1 MRRHV
6 TLPLLVLLAAPLGGC
21 SALRT
26 DVLLDTLNAPESS
39 APQDAPPRVP
49 AVERVAGLTR
59 AQLMDSYVDA
69 ERAGGWMDALGAS
82 PEVVLDMTA
91 CLLQRAGADT
101 AACYENDTR
110 MGFIDRAV
118 KASAWGV
125 PLPAQSL
132 SVATPSEAEVD
143 AERFLANTLGLAP
156 SLAALQQSLEV
167 PLTREALA
175 QGIREGAASAAG
187 YVRARA
193 WRRDL
198 KRPTNAVVL
207 SGGGANGAFS
217 AGAIWRLLG
226 ILEQCRG
233 KPAPEGCGDARIDL
247 AAGTSTGALISTLV
261 DLFHTPGQ
269 EAKAR
274 QLLMGNYTCTVE
286 SDLYCVNSTWLWNLA
301 DDTRG
306 LVQFDGVYSKL
317 DQFIEPAMF
326 HNGTE
331 LVSVSVDF
339 QTGDVFGVSDQDP
352 ADFKAGG
359 TDAERKRGMTRA
371 IVASIVE
378 PVLSDPVKLLP
389 SASGNRN
396 GTYYDGGVRSG
407 LPLLQAV
414 QRGAERVLVISTG
427 GVNPGPEKDPK
438 NAMSVL
444 MRTIDLFV
452 AQPRVGE
459 VQQAELLA
467 VARRLGEYN
476 VCMLRGAGEDF
487 CRRKGTGFE
496 SARTVAPAAGQAV
509 WMGSA
514 RFDQVATSWRTAW
527 MFKPETGLA
536 TASGYSFTPEVMQP
550 LFVAGVES
558 LQKRCTEVLGLFDIQ
573 GTLAAREC
581 ARQLVE
587 VTDEAREALPSVA
600 QCRKDKPERRTCD

>member
-1 MRRHV
+1 MRRHL
-6 TLPLLVLLAAPLGGC
+6 TPLLVFLAATASGC
-21 SALRT
+21 SFLRT
-26 DVLLDTLNAPESS
+26 DVLLDTLNAPDSPE
-39 APQDAPPRVP
+39 PKDPPLRVA

-59 AQLMDSYVDA
+59 AQLTDAYVDPA
-69 ERAGGWMDALGAS
+69 RAGAWMEALGAS
-82 PEVVLDMTA
+82 PEAVLDMSA
-91 CLLQRAGADT
+91 CLVQHAGNDT
-101 AACYENDTR
+101 ASCYENAER
-110 MGFIDRAV
+110 AGYVDRTVRA
-118 KASAWGV
+118 AAWGV
-125 PLPAQSL
+125 PLPAQSF
-132 SVATPSEAEVD
+132 SAAAPAEEEVD
-143 AERFLANTLGLAP
+143 AQRFLSNAMGIGP

-167 PLTREALA
+167 PLTREVLA
-175 QGIREGAASAAG
+175 QGIQRGAASAAA
-187 YVRARA
+187 YVRARS

-198 KRPTNAVVL
+198 QRPSNAVVL

-217 AGAIWRLLG
+217 AGAMWRLLG

-269 EAKAR
+269 EANAR
-274 QLLMGNYTCTVE
+274 RLLLGNYTCTVE

-301 DDTRG
+301 EDTRG
-306 LVQFDGVYSKL
+306 LVKFDGVYAKL
-317 DQFIEPAMF
+317 EQFIQPEML

-352 ADFKAGG
+352 ADFKPGASDKQRKGG
-359 TDAERKRGMTRA
+359 MVRA
-371 IVASIVE
+371 IVASIAE
-378 PVLSDPVKLLP
+378 PVLSNPAVRLP
-389 SASGNRN
+389 SAAGDRT

-427 GVNPGPEKDPK
+427 GMNPSPAMDPK

-452 AQPRVGE
+452 AQPRVAE

-467 VARRLGEYN
+467 VTRRLGEYN
-476 VCMLRGAGEDF
+476 VCTLRGATEDF
-487 CRRKGTGFE
+487 CRRKGTGFHP
-496 SARTVAPAAGQAV
+496 RMVGPGAGQAV

-514 RFDQVATSWRTAW
+514 RFDQVASSWRSTW
-527 MFKPETGLA
+527 MFKPESGLA

-558 LQKRCTEVLGLFDIQ
+558 MQKRCKEVLSLFDIQ
-573 GTLAAREC
+573 GTLAAQEC

-587 VTDEAREALPSVA
+587 VADEAREALPSVA
-600 QCRKDKPERRTCD
+600 QCRADKPERRSCD

>member
-1 MRRHV
+1 MRRH
-6 TLPLLVLLAAPLGGC
+6 LKPLLMFLAATASGC
-21 SALRT
+21 SFMRT
-26 DVLLDTLNAPESS
+26 DVLLDTLNAPDTSKAE
-39 APQDAPPRVP
+39 PPPARVA

-59 AQLMDSYVDA
+59 AQLTDSYVDPA
-69 ERAGGWMDALGAS
+69 RAGAWMEALGAS
-82 PEVVLDMTA
+82 PEAVLDMAA
-91 CLLQRAGADT
+91 CLVEHAGNNSAS
-101 AACYENDTR
+101 CYENDART
-110 MGFIDRAV
+110 GYVDRTV
-118 KASAWGV
+118 KASMWGV
-125 PLPAQSL
+125 PLPAQSF
-132 SVATPSEAEVD
+132 SAAASADEEVD
-143 AERFLANTLGLAP
+143 AERFLSNAMGIGP
-156 SLAALQQSLEV
+156 SIAAVQQSLEV
-167 PLTREALA
+167 PLTREVLA
-175 QGIREGAASAAG
+175 QGIQRGAASAAA
-187 YVRARA
+187 YVRARS

-198 KRPTNAVVL
+198 QRPSNAVVL

-217 AGAIWRLLG
+217 AGAMWRLLG

-269 EAKAR
+269 EANAR
-274 QLLMGNYTCTVE
+274 RLLLGNYTCTVE

-306 LVQFDGVYSKL
+306 LVKFDGIYSKL
-317 DQFIEPAMF
+317 EQFIQPEML

-339 QTGDVFGVSDQDP
+339 QTGDVFSVSDQDP
-352 ADFKAGG
+352 ADFKPGASDKLRKGG
-359 TDAERKRGMTRA
+359 MAHA
-371 IVASIVE
+371 IVASIAE
-378 PVLSDPVKLLP
+378 PVLSNPAGMLP
-389 SASGNRN
+389 SAAGDRT

-427 GVNPGPEKDPK
+427 GMHPSPAMDPK

-452 AQPRVGE
+452 AQPRVAE

-467 VARRLGEYN
+467 VTRRMGEYN
-476 VCMLRGAGEDF
+476 VCTLRGATEDF
-487 CRRKGTGFE
+487 CRRKGMGFHPRL
-496 SARTVAPAAGQAV
+496 AGPGAGQAV

-514 RFDQVATSWRTAW
+514 RFDQVASSWRSAW

-536 TASGYSFTPEVMQP
+536 SASGYSFTPEVMQP

-558 LQKRCTEVLGLFDIQ
+558 MQKRCKEVLSLFDIQ
-573 GTLAAREC
+573 GTLAANEC

-587 VTDEAREALPSVA
+587 VSDEARAALPSPA
-600 QCRKDKPERRTCD
+600 QCREDKPERRTCD

>member
-1 MRRHV
+1 MRRHL
-6 TLPLLVLLAAPLGGC
+6 TPLLMFLAATASGC
-21 SALRT
+21 SFLRT
-26 DVLLDTLNAPESS
+26 DTLLDTVNAPDSP
-39 APQDAPPRVP
+39 APKDLPIRVP

-59 AQLMDSYVDA
+59 AQLMDSYLDPA
-69 ERAGGWMDALGAS
+69 RAGAWMEALGAS
-82 PEVVLDMTA
+82 PEAVLDMTG
-91 CLLQRAGADT
+91 CLVKHAGNDT
-101 AACYENDTR
+101 ASCYENAER
-110 MGFIDRAV
+110 MGYVDRTV
-118 KASAWGV
+118 KASAWSV
-125 PLPAQSL
+125 PLPVQSF
-132 SVATPSEAEVD
+132 SVAAPSDEEVD
-143 AERFLANTLGLAP
+143 AQRFLSNAMGIGP

-167 PLTREALA
+167 PLSRDVLA
-175 QGIREGAASAAG
+175 QGIQRGAASAAA
-187 YVRARA
+187 YVRARS
-193 WRRDL
+193 WKRDL
-198 KRPTNAVVL
+198 KRPSTAVVL

-217 AGAIWRLLG
+217 AGAMWRLLG

-269 EAKAR
+269 EANAR
-274 QLLMGNYTCTVE
+274 RLLMGNYTCTVE

-306 LVQFDGVYSKL
+306 LVKFDGIYKKL
-317 DQFIEPAMF
+317 DAFIKDEQL

-339 QTGDVFGVSDQDP
+339 QTGDVFSVSDQDP
-352 ADFKAGG
+352 ADFKPGA
-359 TDAERKRGMTRA
+359 TDKQRRGGMTNA
-371 IVASIVE
+371 IVASIAE
-378 PVLSDPVKLLP
+378 PVLSNPVGRLP
-389 SASGNRN
+389 SAAGDRT

-427 GVNPGPEKDPK
+427 GVNPSPATDPK
-438 NAMSVL
+438 NAVSVL

-476 VCMLRGAGEDF
+476 VCVLRGATEDF
-487 CRRKGTGFE
+487 CRRKGLGFQP
-496 SARTVAPAAGQAV
+496 RTVGPGAGQAV

-514 RFDQVATSWRTAW
+514 RFDQVASSWRSAW

-558 LQKRCTEVLGLFDIQ
+558 MQKRCAEVLSLFDIQ
-573 GTLAAREC
+573 GTLAANEC

-587 VTDEAREALPSVA
+587 VADEARAALPSAA
-600 QCRKDKPERRTCD
+600 QCREDKPERRTCED

>member
-1 MRRHV
+1 MRRHL
-6 TLPLLVLLAAPLGGC
+6 TPLLMFLAATAGGC
-21 SALRT
+21 SFMRT
-26 DVLLDTLNAPESS
+26 DVLLDTLNTPDTS
-39 APQDAPPRVP
+39 PPKDMPSRVP
-49 AVERVAGLTR
+49 AVERVAGMTR
-59 AQLMDSYVDA
+59 AQLTDSYVDPA
-69 ERAGGWMDALGAS
+69 RAGAWMEALGAA
-82 PEVVLDMTA
+82 PEAVLDMTA
-91 CLLQRAGADT
+91 CLVQHAGNDT
-101 AACYENDTR
+101 ASCYENVERT
-110 MGFIDRAV
+110 GYVDRAV

-125 PLPAQSL
+125 PLPVQSL
-132 SVATPSEAEVD
+132 SVASPSAEEVD
-143 AERFLANTLGLAP
+143 AQRFLANTLGIGP

-167 PLTREALA
+167 PLTREVLA
-175 QGIREGAASAAG
+175 QGIQKGAASAAA
-187 YVRARA
+187 YVRARS

-198 KRPTNAVVL
+198 QRPSNAVVL

-269 EAKAR
+269 EANAR
-274 QLLMGNYTCTVE
+274 KQLLGNYTCTVE
-286 SDLYCVNSTWLWNLA
+286 SDLYCVNSTWIWNLA

-306 LVQFDGVYSKL
+306 LVKFDGIYTKL
-317 DQFIEPAMF
+317 DQFIQPAML

-339 QTGDVFGVSDQDP
+339 QTGDVFSVSDQDP
-352 ADFKAGG
+352 ADFKPGASDRLRKGG
-359 TDAERKRGMTRA
+359 MVHA
-371 IVASIVE
+371 IVASIAE
-378 PVLSDPVKLLP
+378 PVLSNPVGQLP
-389 SASGNRN
+389 SAAGDRT

-427 GVNPGPEKDPK
+427 GANPSPSADPK

-467 VARRLGEYN
+467 VTRRLGEYN
-476 VCMLRGAGEDF
+476 VCTLRGATEDF
-487 CRRKGTGFE
+487 CRRKGPGFQPP
-496 SARTVAPAAGQAV
+496 SLGPGAGQSV

-514 RFDQVATSWRTAW
+514 RFDQVATSWRSAW

-558 LQKRCTEVLGLFDIQ
+558 LQKRCAEVMSLFGIQ
-573 GTLAAREC
+573 GTLAAKEC
-581 ARQLVE
+581 ARPLVE
-587 VTDEAREALPSVA
+587 VADEAREALPSVA
-600 QCRKDKPERRTCD
+600 QCRADKPERRTCN

>member
-1 MRRHV
+1 MRRHL
-6 TLPLLVLLAAPLGGC
+6 TPLLMFLAATAGGC
-21 SALRT
+21 SFMRT
-26 DVLLDTLNAPESS
+26 DVLLDTLNAP
-39 APQDAPPRVP
+39 DASPPKDMPSRVP

-59 AQLMDSYVDA
+59 AQLMDSYVDPA
-69 ERAGGWMDALGAS
+69 RTGAWMEALGAA
-82 PEVVLDMTA
+82 PEAVLDMTA
-91 CLLQRAGADT
+91 CLVQHAGNDT
-101 AACYENDTR
+101 ASCYENAERT
-110 MGFIDRAV
+110 GYVDRTV
-118 KASAWGV
+118 KAAAWGV
-125 PLPAQSL
+125 SAPVQSF
-132 SVATPSEAEVD
+132 SVSAPPVEEVD
-143 AERFLANTLGLAP
+143 AQRFLANAMGIGP

-167 PLTREALA
+167 PLTREVLA
-175 QGIREGAASAAG
+175 QGIQRGAASAAA
-187 YVRARA
+187 YVRARS

-198 KRPTNAVVL
+198 QRPSNAVVL

-269 EAKAR
+269 EANAR
-274 QLLMGNYTCTVE
+274 KQLLGNYTCTVE

-306 LVQFDGVYSKL
+306 LVRFDGVFSKL
-317 DQFIEPAMF
+317 DAFVQPEML

-352 ADFKAGG
+352 ADFRPGASDKL
-359 TDAERKRGMTRA
+359 RKGGMTNA
-371 IVASIVE
+371 IVASIAE
-378 PVLSDPVKLLP
+378 PVLSNPVGVLP
-389 SASGNRN
+389 SAAGDRT

-427 GVNPGPEKDPK
+427 GVNPSPAGDPK

-467 VARRLGEYN
+467 VTRRMGEYN
-476 VCMLRGAGEDF
+476 VCTLRGATEEF
-487 CRRKGTGFE
+487 CRRKGPGFQP
-496 SARTVAPAAGQAV
+496 PALGPGAGQAV

-514 RFDQVATSWRTAW
+514 RFDQVATSWRSAW

-558 LQKRCTEVLGLFDIQ
+558 LQKRCAEVMSLFGVQ

-581 ARQLVE
+581 ARPLVE
-587 VTDEAREALPSVA
+587 VADEAREALPSVA
-600 QCRKDKPERRTCD
+600 QCRADKPERRTCD

>member
-1 MRRHV
+1 MRRHL
-6 TLPLLVLLAAPLGGC
+6 TPLLMFLAATAGGC
-21 SALRT
+21 SFMRT
-26 DVLLDTLNAPESS
+26 DVLLDTLNTP
-39 APQDAPPRVP
+39 DASPPKDLPARVP

-59 AQLMDSYVDA
+59 AQLTDSYVDPA
-69 ERAGGWMDALGAS
+69 RAGAWMEALGAA
-82 PEVVLDMTA
+82 PEAVLDMTA
-91 CLLQRAGADT
+91 CLVQHAGNDT
-101 AACYENDTR
+101 ASCYENAERT
-110 MGFIDRAV
+110 GYVDRTV

-125 PLPAQSL
+125 PPPVQSF
-132 SVATPSEAEVD
+132 SVAAPPAEEVD
-143 AERFLANTLGLAP
+143 AERFLANALGIGP

-167 PLTREALA
+167 PLTREVLA
-175 QGIREGAASAAG
+175 QGIQRGAASAAA
-187 YVRARA
+187 YVRARS

-198 KRPTNAVVL
+198 QRPSNAVVL

-269 EAKAR
+269 EANAR
-274 QLLMGNYTCTVE
+274 KQLLGNYTCTVE

-301 DDTRG
+301 EETRG
-306 LVQFDGVYSKL
+306 LVRFDGIYSKL
-317 DQFIEPAMF
+317 DQFIQPAML

-339 QTGDVFGVSDQDP
+339 QTGDVFSVSDQDP
-352 ADFKAGG
+352 ADFKAGA
-359 TDAERKRGMTRA
+359 TDKLRKGGMTNA
-371 IVASIVE
+371 IVASIAE
-378 PVLSDPVKLLP
+378 PVLSNPVGVLP
-389 SASGNRN
+389 SAGGDRT

-427 GVNPGPEKDPK
+427 GMNPSPSADPN

-467 VARRLGEYN
+467 VTRRLGEYN
-476 VCMLRGAGEDF
+476 VCTLRGATEEF
-487 CRRKGTGFE
+487 CRRKGPGFQPP
-496 SARTVAPAAGQAV
+496 TLGAGQAV

-514 RFDQVATSWRTAW
+514 RFDQVATSWRSAW

-536 TASGYSFTPEVMQP
+536 TAGGYSFNPEVMQP

-558 LQKRCTEVLGLFDIQ
+558 LQKRCTEVLSLFGIQ

-581 ARQLVE
+581 ARPLVE
-587 VTDEAREALPSVA
+587 VADEARESLPSVA
-600 QCRKDKPERRTCD
+600 QCRADKPARRTCD

>member
-1 MRRHV
+1 MRRHL
-6 TLPLLVLLAAPLGGC
+6 TPLLMFLAATASGC
-21 SALRT
+21 SFMRT
-26 DVLLDTLNAPESS
+26 DVLLDTLNAPDSPE
-39 APQDAPPRVP
+39 PKDMPIRVP

-59 AQLMDSYVDA
+59 AQLTDSYVDPS
-69 ERAGGWMDALGAS
+69 RAGAWMDALGAS
-82 PEVVLDMTA
+82 PEAVLDMTA
-91 CLLQRAGADT
+91 CLVQHAGNDSAS
-101 AACYENDTR
+101 CYENDGRT
-110 MGFIDRAV
+110 GYVDRTV

-132 SVATPSEAEVD
+132 STATPAAEEVD
-143 AERFLANTLGLAP
+143 AERFLANAMGIGP

-167 PLTREALA
+167 PLTREVLA
-175 QGIREGAASAAG
+175 QGIQRGAASAAA
-187 YVRARA
+187 YVRARS

-198 KRPTNAVVL
+198 QRPSNAVVL

-217 AGAIWRLLG
+217 AGAMWRLLG

-269 EAKAR
+269 EANAR
-274 QLLMGNYTCTVE
+274 RLLLGNYTCTVE

-301 DDTRG
+301 EDTRG
-306 LVQFDGVYSKL
+306 LVKFDGVYAKL
-317 DQFIEPAMF
+317 DQFIQPEML

-339 QTGDVFGVSDQDP
+339 QTGDVFSVSDQDP
-352 ADFKAGG
+352 ADFRPGASDKIRKGG
-359 TDAERKRGMTRA
+359 MVHA
-371 IVASIVE
+371 IVASIAE
-378 PVLSDPVKLLP
+378 PVLSNPAGMLP
-389 SASGNRN
+389 SAAGDRT

-427 GVNPGPEKDPK
+427 GMNPSPAMDPK

-452 AQPRVGE
+452 AQPRVAE

-467 VARRLGEYN
+467 VTRRLGEYN
-476 VCMLRGAGEDF
+476 VCTLRGASEDF
-487 CRRKGTGFE
+487 CRRKGGGFQPQM
-496 SARTVAPAAGQAV
+496 AGPGAGQAV

-514 RFDQVATSWRTAW
+514 RFDQVASSWRSAW

-558 LQKRCTEVLGLFDIQ
+558 MQKRCKEVLSLFDIQ
-573 GTLAAREC
+573 GTLAAKEC
-581 ARQLVE
+581 SRQLVE
-587 VTDEAREALPSVA
+587 VADEARAALPSVA
-600 QCRKDKPERRTCD
+600 QCRADKPERRSCD

>member
-1 MRRHV
+1 MRRHL
-6 TLPLLVLLAAPLGGC
+6 TPLLMFLAATASGC
-21 SALRT
+21 SFLRT
-26 DVLLDTLNAPESS
+26 DVLLDTLNTPDSS
-39 APQDAPPRVP
+39 NPKDVPVRVP

-59 AQLMDSYVDA
+59 AQLTDSYVDPA
-69 ERAGGWMDALGAS
+69 RAGAWMEALGAS
-82 PEVVLDMTA
+82 PEAVLDMSA
-91 CLLQRAGADT
+91 CLVQHAGNDSAS
-101 AACYENDTR
+101 CYENDAHT
-110 MGFIDRAV
+110 GYVDRTV

-125 PLPAQSL
+125 PMPAQSL
-132 SVATPSEAEVD
+132 PVAAAAAEEVD
-143 AERFLANTLGLAP
+143 AERFLANAMGIGP

-167 PLTREALA
+167 PLTREVLA
-175 QGIREGAASAAG
+175 QGIQRGAASAAA
-187 YVRARA
+187 YVRARS

-198 KRPTNAVVL
+198 QRPSNAVVL

-217 AGAIWRLLG
+217 AGAMWRLLG

-269 EAKAR
+269 EANAR
-274 QLLMGNYTCTVE
+274 RLLLGNYTCTVE

-301 DDTRG
+301 EDTRG
-306 LVQFDGVYSKL
+306 LVKFDGVYTKL
-317 DQFIEPAMF
+317 DQFIQPEML

-339 QTGDVFGVSDQDP
+339 QTGDVFSVSDQDP
-352 ADFKAGG
+352 ADFRPGASDHLRKGG
-359 TDAERKRGMTRA
+359 MIHA
-371 IVASIVE
+371 IVASIAE
-378 PVLSDPVKLLP
+378 PVLSNPAGKLP
-389 SASGNRN
+389 SAAGDRT

-414 QRGAERVLVISTG
+414 ERGAERVLVISTG
-427 GVNPGPEKDPK
+427 GMNPSPAMDPK

-452 AQPRVGE
+452 AQPRVAE

-467 VARRLGEYN
+467 VTRRLGEYN
-476 VCMLRGAGEDF
+476 VCTLRGATEDF
-487 CRRKGTGFE
+487 CRRKGTGFQP
-496 SARTVAPAAGQAV
+496 RMVGPGAGQAV

-514 RFDQVATSWRTAW
+514 RFDQVASSWRSTW
-527 MFKPETGLA
+527 MFKPESGLA

-558 LQKRCTEVLGLFDIQ
+558 MQKRCKEVLSLFDIQ
-573 GTLAAREC
+573 GSLAATEC

-587 VTDEAREALPSVA
+587 VADEAREALPSVA
-600 QCRKDKPERRTCD
+600 QCRADKPERRTCD

>member
-1 MRRHV
+1 MRRHP
-6 TLPLLVLLAAPLGGC
+6 TLLLTFLLATASGC
-21 SALRT
+21 SFLRT
-26 DVLLDTLNAPESS
+26 DIVLDTLNAPSNP
-39 APQDAPPRVP
+39 ADAHTRVP
-49 AVERVAGLTR
+49 AVERVAGLTY
-59 AQLMDSYVDA
+59 AQLTDAYVDTG
-69 ERAGGWMDALGAS
+69 RAGTWMEALGAS
-82 PEVVLDMTA
+82 PDVVLDMTA
-91 CLLQRAGADT
+91 CLVQRAGGDT
-101 AACYENDTR
+101 ASCYENDART
-110 MGFIDRAV
+110 GFVDRVV

-125 PLPAQSL
+125 PLPVQSF
-132 SVATPSEAEVD
+132 SVAAPSEEEVD
-143 AERFLANTLGLAP
+143 AERFLSNAMGIGP
-156 SLAALQQSLEV
+156 SLAALQQTLQV
-167 PLTREALA
+167 PLPREVLA
-175 QGIREGAASAAG
+175 QGIQQGAASAAA
-187 YVRARA
+187 YVRART

-198 KRPTNAVVL
+198 RRPTNAVVL

-269 EAKAR
+269 EANAR
-274 QLLMGNYTCTVE
+274 RLLLGNYTCTVE

-306 LVQFDGVYSKL
+306 LVRFDGMYTKL
-317 DQFIEPAMF
+317 DQVVHPGMF

-352 ADFKAGG
+352 ADFKAGA

-378 PVLSDPVKLLP
+378 PVLSDPVTRLP
-389 SASGNRN
+389 SASGHRT

-427 GVNPGPEKDPK
+427 APTPAPANDPK
-438 NAMSVL
+438 NAVDVL
-444 MRTIDLFV
+444 LRTIELFS
-452 AQPRVGE
+452 AQPRVAE

-467 VARRLGEYN
+467 VTRRLGEYN
-476 VCMLRGAGEDF
+476 VCTLRGATEDF
-487 CRRKGTGFE
+487 CRRKGPGFQPP
-496 SARTVAPAAGQAV
+496 TLVAPEPGQAV
-509 WMGSA
+509 WMGAA
-514 RFDQVATSWRTAW
+514 RFDQVATSWRSAW
-527 MFKPETGLA
+527 MFKPESGLE
-536 TASGYSFTPEVMQP
+536 TASGYAFSPEVMQP

-558 LQKRCTEVLGLFDIQ
+558 FQKRCREVMGLFGVQ
-573 GTLAAREC
+573 GTLAAHEC
-581 ARQLVE
+581 ARQVE
-587 VTDEAREALPSVA
+587 EVADEARDALPSVA
-600 QCRKDKPERRTCD
+600 QCRANKPARRTCD

>member
-6 TLPLLVLLAAPLGGC
+6 SLPLVVLLCATGGC

-39 APQDAPPRVP
+39 KPEDAPPRVP

-59 AQLMDSYVDA
+59 AQLMDAYVDA
-69 ERAGGWMDALGAS
+69 ERAGGWMDGLGAS
-82 PEVVLDMTA
+82 PEVVVDMTA
-91 CLLQRAGADT
+91 CLLQHAGNDT
-101 AACYENDTR
+101 AVCYENPERT
-110 MGFIDRAV
+110 GFLDRAV

-125 PLPAQSL
+125 PLPAQSF
-132 SVATPSEAEVD
+132 SVTAPSDAEVD
-143 AERFLANTLGLAP
+143 AERFLSNALGLGP

-167 PLTREALA
+167 PLTREALS

-198 KRPTNAVVL
+198 RRPSNAVVL

-274 QLLMGNYTCTVE
+274 RLLMGNYTCTVE

-306 LVQFDGVYSKL
+306 LVQFDGVYTKL
-317 DQFIEPAMF
+317 EEVIQPGMF

-352 ADFKAGG
+352 EDFKAGV

-378 PVLSDPVKLLP
+378 PVLSDPVVSLP
-389 SASGNRN
+389 SASGKRK

-427 GVNPGPEKDPK
+427 GVNPGPAKSPK
-438 NAMSVL
+438 NAMNVL

-476 VCMLRGAGEDF
+476 VCIMRGASEDF
-487 CRRKGTGFE
+487 CRRKGPGFQ
-496 SARTVAPAAGQAV
+496 APGLAPAAGQAV
-509 WMGSA
+509 WMGAA

-527 MFKPETGLA
+527 MFKPEMGLA

-587 VTDEAREALPSVA
+587 VSDEAREALPSVQ

>member
-1 MRRHV
+1 MRRHL
-6 TLPLLVLLAAPLGGC
+6 TPLLMFLAATASGC
-21 SALRT
+21 SFLRT
-26 DVLLDTLNAPESS
+26 DVLLDTLNTPDSS
-39 APQDAPPRVP
+39 NPKDVPVRVP

-59 AQLMDSYVDA
+59 AQLTDSYVDPA
-69 ERAGGWMDALGAS
+69 RAGAWMEALGAS
-82 PEVVLDMTA
+82 PEAVLDMSA
-91 CLLQRAGADT
+91 CLVQHAGNDSAS
-101 AACYENDTR
+101 CYENDART
-110 MGFIDRAV
+110 GYVDQTV

-125 PLPAQSL
+125 PMPAQSL
-132 SVATPSEAEVD
+132 PVAAAAAEEVD
-143 AERFLANTLGLAP
+143 AERFLANAMGIGP

-167 PLTREALA
+167 PLTREVLA
-175 QGIREGAASAAG
+175 QGIQRGAASAAA
-187 YVRARA
+187 YVRARS

-198 KRPTNAVVL
+198 QRPSNAVVL

-217 AGAIWRLLG
+217 AGAMWRLLG

-269 EAKAR
+269 EANAR
-274 QLLMGNYTCTVE
+274 RLLLGNYTCTVE

-301 DDTRG
+301 EDTRG
-306 LVQFDGVYSKL
+306 LVKFDGIYTKL
-317 DQFIEPAMF
+317 DQFIQPAML

-339 QTGDVFGVSDQDP
+339 QTGDVFSVSDQDP
-352 ADFKAGG
+352 ADFKPGASDHLRKGG
-359 TDAERKRGMTRA
+359 MIHA
-371 IVASIVE
+371 IVASIAE
-378 PVLSDPVKLLP
+378 PVLSNPAGKLP
-389 SASGNRN
+389 SAAGDRT

-414 QRGAERVLVISTG
+414 ERGAERVLVISTG
-427 GVNPGPEKDPK
+427 GMNPSPAMDPK

-452 AQPRVGE
+452 AQPRVAE

-467 VARRLGEYN
+467 VTRRLGEYN
-476 VCMLRGAGEDF
+476 VCTLRGATEDF
-487 CRRKGTGFE
+487 CRRKGTGFQPQM
-496 SARTVAPAAGQAV
+496 VGPGAGQAV

-514 RFDQVATSWRTAW
+514 RFDQVASSWRSTW
-527 MFKPETGLA
+527 MFKPESGLA

-558 LQKRCTEVLGLFDIQ
+558 MQKRCKEVLSLFDIQ
-573 GTLAAREC
+573 GTLAAQEC

-587 VTDEAREALPSVA
+587 VADEAREALPSVA
-600 QCRKDKPERRTCD
+600 QCRADKPERRTCD

>member
-1 MRRHV
+1 MRRRV
-6 TLPLLVLLAAPLGGC
+6 RSLLVVFLCTTSGC
-21 SALRT
+21 SFLRT
-26 DVLLDTLNAPESS
+26 DVLLDTLNAPDDSGN
-39 APQDAPPRVP
+39 PKDAPPRVP

-59 AQLMDSYVDA
+59 AQLMDAYVDS
-69 ERAGGWMDALGAS
+69 ERVGGWMEALGAA
-82 PEVVLDMTA
+82 PDAVLEMAT
-91 CLLQRAGADT
+91 CLRQRAGVDT
-101 AACYENDTR
+101 AACYENDART
-110 MGFIDRAV
+110 GFIDRAV
-118 KASAWGV
+118 KVPAWSV
-125 PLPAQSL
+125 PVPTQSL
-132 SVATPSEAEVD
+132 SVATPSEVEVD
-143 AERFLANTLGLAP
+143 AERFLSNAMSLGP

-167 PLTREALA
+167 PLTREQLA
-175 QGIREGAASAAG
+175 QGIQQGAASAAG
-187 YVRARA
+187 YVRART

-198 KRPTNAVVL
+198 RRPTNAVVL

-269 EAKAR
+269 EARAR

-306 LVQFDGVYSKL
+306 LVQFDGVYTKL
-317 DQFIEPAMF
+317 DQVIQPGMF

-352 ADFKAGG
+352 ADFKAGV
-359 TDAERKRGMTRA
+359 TDGERKRGMTQA

-378 PVLSDPVKLLP
+378 PVLSEPVNSLP
-389 SASGNRN
+389 SASGKRN

-427 GVNPGPEKDPK
+427 GVNPSPAMDPK
-438 NAMSVL
+438 NAMNVL

-467 VARRLGEYN
+467 VTRRLGEYN

-487 CRRKGTGFE
+487 CRRRGPGFQ
-496 SARTVAPAAGQAV
+496 APGMVAPEAGQAV

-514 RFDQVATSWRTAW
+514 RFDQVASSWRSAW

-558 LQKRCTEVLGLFDIQ
+558 MQKRCTEVLGLFDIR
-573 GTLAAREC
+573 GTLAAKEC
-581 ARQLVE
+581 ARQGVE
-587 VTDEAREALPSVA
+587 VADEAREALPPVD
-600 QCRKDKPERRTCD
+600 QCRKDKPERRSCD

>member
-1 MRRHV
+1 MRRHL
-6 TLPLLVLLAAPLGGC
+6 TPLLMFLAATAGGC
-21 SALRT
+21 SFMRT
-26 DVLLDTLNAPESS
+26 DVLLDTVNAP
-39 APQDAPPRVP
+39 DASPPKDLPARVA

-59 AQLMDSYVDA
+59 AQLTDSYVDPA
-69 ERAGGWMDALGAS
+69 RTGAWMDALGAA
-82 PEVVLDMTA
+82 PEAVLDMTA
-91 CLLQRAGADT
+91 CLVQHAGNDT
-101 AACYENDTR
+101 ASCYENAERT
-110 MGFIDRAV
+110 GYVDRTV
-118 KASAWGV
+118 KAPAWGV
-125 PLPAQSL
+125 PLPVQSF
-132 SVATPSEAEVD
+132 SVAAPSAEEVD
-143 AERFLANTLGLAP
+143 AERFLANALGIAP

-167 PLTREALA
+167 PLTREVLA
-175 QGIREGAASAAG
+175 QGIQKGAASAAA
-187 YVRARA
+187 YVRARS

-198 KRPTNAVVL
+198 LRPSNAVVL

-269 EAKAR
+269 EANAR
-274 QLLMGNYTCTVE
+274 KQLLGNYTCTVE
-286 SDLYCVNSTWLWNLA
+286 SDLYCVNSTWIWNLA
-301 DDTRG
+301 EDTRG
-306 LVQFDGVYSKL
+306 LVRFDGVYSKL
-317 DQFIEPAMF
+317 DQFIQPAML

-331 LVSVSVDF
+331 LVAVSVDF
-339 QTGDVFGVSDQDP
+339 QTGDVFSVSDQDP
-352 ADFKAGG
+352 ADFKAGAS
-359 TDAERKRGMTRA
+359 DKLRKGGMTNA
-371 IVASIVE
+371 IVASIAE
-378 PVLSDPVKLLP
+378 PVLSNPVGVLP
-389 SASGNRN
+389 SAAGDRT

-427 GVNPGPEKDPK
+427 GVNPSPATDPK
-438 NAMSVL
+438 NAMNVL

-467 VARRLGEYN
+467 VTRRLGEYN
-476 VCMLRGAGEDF
+476 VCTLRGATEDF
-487 CRRKGTGFE
+487 CRRKGPGFQPP
-496 SARTVAPAAGQAV
+496 ALAPGAGQSV

-514 RFDQVATSWRTAW
+514 RFDQVATSWRSAW

-558 LQKRCTEVLGLFDIQ
+558 LQKRCAEVLSLFDIR
-573 GTLAAREC
+573 GTLAEREC
-581 ARQLVE
+581 ARPLVE
-587 VTDEAREALPSVA
+587 VADEAREALPSVA
-600 QCRKDKPERRTCD
+600 QCRADKPARRTCD

>member
-1 MRRHV
+1 MRRHL
-6 TLPLLVLLAAPLGGC
+6 TPLLMFLAATASGC
-21 SALRT
+21 SFMRT
-26 DVLLDTLNAPESS
+26 DVLLDTLNTPDSSKPEDL
-39 APQDAPPRVP
+39 PVRVP

-59 AQLMDSYVDA
+59 AQLTDSYVDPA
-69 ERAGGWMDALGAS
+69 RAGAWMEALGAA
-82 PEVVLDMTA
+82 PESVLDMTA
-91 CLLQRAGADT
+91 CLVQHAGNDT
-101 AACYENDTR
+101 ASCYENAER
-110 MGFIDRAV
+110 SAYVDRTV
-118 KASAWGV
+118 KVSAWGV
-125 PLPAQSL
+125 PLPVQSF
-132 SVATPSEAEVD
+132 SVSAPAAEEVD
-143 AERFLANTLGLAP
+143 AQRFLANAMGIGP

-167 PLTREALA
+167 PLTREVLA
-175 QGIREGAASAAG
+175 QGIQRGAASAAA
-187 YVRARA
+187 YVRARS

-198 KRPTNAVVL
+198 QRPSNAVVL

-269 EAKAR
+269 EANAR
-274 QLLMGNYTCTVE
+274 KQLLGNYTCTVE
-286 SDLYCVNSTWLWNLA
+286 SDLYCVNSTWLWSLA
-301 DDTRG
+301 EDTRG
-306 LVQFDGVYSKL
+306 LVKFDGIYSKL
-317 DQFIEPAMF
+317 DAFIQPEML

-339 QTGDVFGVSDQDP
+339 QTGDVFSVSDQDP
-352 ADFKAGG
+352 ADFKAGAS
-359 TDAERKRGMTRA
+359 DKIRKGGMTHA
-371 IVASIVE
+371 IVASIAE
-378 PVLSDPVKLLP
+378 PVLSNPVSLLP
-389 SASGNRN
+389 SASGDRT

-427 GVNPGPEKDPK
+427 GVNPSPAADPK
-438 NAMSVL
+438 NAMNVL

-467 VARRLGEYN
+467 VTRRLGEYN
-476 VCMLRGAGEDF
+476 VCTLRGATEDF
-487 CRRKGTGFE
+487 CRRKGPGFQPP
-496 SARTVAPAAGQAV
+496 SVGPGAGQAV

-514 RFDQVATSWRTAW
+514 RFDQVASSWRSAW

-558 LQKRCTEVLGLFDIQ
+558 MQKRCTEVLSLFDIQ
-573 GTLAAREC
+573 GTLAAKEC

-587 VTDEAREALPSVA
+587 VADEAREALPSVA
-600 QCRKDKPERRTCD
+600 QCRADKPARRTCD

>member
-1 MRRHV
+1 MRRHL
-6 TLPLLVLLAAPLGGC
+6 TPLLMFLAASAGGC
-21 SALRT
+21 SFMRT
-26 DVLLDTLNAPESS
+26 DVLLDTVNAP
-39 APQDAPPRVP
+39 DASPPKDLPARVA

-59 AQLMDSYVDA
+59 AQLTDSYVDPA
-69 ERAGGWMDALGAS
+69 RTGAWMDALGAA
-82 PEVVLDMTA
+82 PEAVLDMTA
-91 CLLQRAGADT
+91 CLVQHAGNDT
-101 AACYENDTR
+101 ASCYENAERT
-110 MGFIDRAV
+110 GYVDRTV
-118 KASAWGV
+118 KAPAWGV
-125 PLPAQSL
+125 PLPVQSF
-132 SVATPSEAEVD
+132 SVAAPSAEEVD
-143 AERFLANTLGLAP
+143 AERFLANALGIAP

-167 PLTREALA
+167 PLTREVLA
-175 QGIREGAASAAG
+175 QGIQKGAASAAA
-187 YVRARA
+187 YVRARS

-198 KRPTNAVVL
+198 LRPSNAVVL

-269 EAKAR
+269 EANAR
-274 QLLMGNYTCTVE
+274 KQLLGNYTCTVE
-286 SDLYCVNSTWLWNLA
+286 SDLYCVNSTWIWNLA
-301 DDTRG
+301 EDTRG
-306 LVQFDGVYSKL
+306 LVRFDGVYSKL
-317 DQFIEPAMF
+317 DQFIQPAML

-331 LVSVSVDF
+331 LVAVSVDF
-339 QTGDVFGVSDQDP
+339 QTGDVFSVSDQDP
-352 ADFKAGG
+352 ADFKAGAS
-359 TDAERKRGMTRA
+359 DKLRKGGMTNA
-371 IVASIVE
+371 IVASIAE
-378 PVLSDPVKLLP
+378 PVLSNPVGVLP
-389 SASGNRN
+389 SAAGDRT

-427 GVNPGPEKDPK
+427 GVNPSPATDPK
-438 NAMSVL
+438 NAMNVL

-467 VARRLGEYN
+467 VTRRLGEYN
-476 VCMLRGAGEDF
+476 VCTLRGATEDF
-487 CRRKGTGFE
+487 CRRKGPGFQPP
-496 SARTVAPAAGQAV
+496 ALAPGAGQSV

-514 RFDQVATSWRTAW
+514 RFDQVATSWRSAW

-558 LQKRCTEVLGLFDIQ
+558 LQKRCAEVMSLFGIQ

-581 ARQLVE
+581 ARPLVE
-587 VTDEAREALPSVA
+587 VADEAREALPSVA
-600 QCRKDKPERRTCD
+600 QCRADKPARRTCD